1 MAVVAEPSLLL
12 NPPSHYSRVD
22 QATSTSQQQRGG
34 GGGGRRS
41 SKFSLRSGN
50 RGAGGKVAGRG
61 GNGNG
66 KVKVAIARAPRGLGA
81 ASGEITGDGGI
92 VAGTRK
98 GAEYLLGGWR
108 GARPRVFPPLS
119 NWSSLTWGRVGEDTR
134 VSAVQT
140 VVDELSPAALFE
152 AARDLEFESEEENEG
167 QRDKGTGSS
176 SNNKKK
182 KDKGGASSVSSG
194 IKLESISKTY
204 KGAQVL
210 KNVSWDVKKGER
222 VGLVGINGAGKTTQ
236 LRIITGKED
245 PDAGH
250 VVKAR
255 ENMKIAFLSQEFE
268 VVGSRTLREEFM
280 STFGDEMAILSRM
293 EKVQVN
299 VNLICSQCS

>member
-12 NPPSHYSRVD
+12 NPPSHYSRFD

-34 GGGGRRS
+34 GRRRAVS
-41 SKFSLRSGN
+41 SKFYLRNGY
-50 RGAGGKVAGRG
+50 RGAGGKVTLKG

-66 KVKVAIARAPRGLGA
+66 KVKVAIARATRGLGA
-81 ASGEITGDGGI
+81 ASGEILGDGGI
-92 VAGTRK
+92 VAGTKKR
-98 GAEYLLGGWR
+98 ADCLLGSWR
-108 GARPRVFPPLS
+108 GTRPRAFPPLS
-119 NWSSLTWGRVGEDTR
+119 NWSTLTWGRVGEHTR

-140 VVDELSPAALFE
+140 IVDEMSPAALFE
-152 AARDLEFESEEENEG
+152 AARDLEFEHEEENER
-167 QRDKGTGSS
+167 QRDKGSS
-176 SNNKKK
+176 NKKK

-194 IKLESISKTY
+194 IKLENISKTY

-210 KNVSWDVKKGER
+210 KDVSWDVKKGER

-236 LRIITGKED
+236 LRIIAGKED
-245 PDAGH
+245 PDGGH

-280 STFGDEMAILSRM
+280 STFGDEMAILARM
-293 EKVQVN
+293 EKVQVYR
-299 VNLICSQCS
+299 NLICSNAHK